1 MSHKYLP
8 IVKQNTV
15 AALSKTKNLML
26 TVNKILAQKGELSI
40 NDDSWMKRIWVW
52 AEENMIQDTKL
63 GFDQALNKRYYRG
76 IPNNK
81 DDLLHCEWL
90 NLRWNRLKYLPIEI
104 CCLKDLRVLELMNN
118 NLETLPNEI
127 DNLINL
133 EKLDLN
139 LNQLRLLPNQIVNL
153 KKLQYLSFKNNKN
166 LQLTVE
172 QKEWLE
178 YLKQQGCVIRI

>member
-40 NDDSWMKRIWVW
+40 DDDSWMKRIWVW

-63 GFDQALNKRYYRG
+63 GFDQALNKRYY
-76 IPNNK
+76 
-81 DDLLHCEWL
+81 
-90 NLRWNRLKYLPIEI
+90 
-104 CCLKDLRVLELMNN
+104 